1 LLLSKKLF
9 PVAFTVFCL
18 HLNEK
23 EPVSTTFFEKENF
36 DTVVKRRHIV
46 VLISGKIPVS
56 LTFHY
61 QDFFSSWSGALAA
74 SSNM

>member
-1 LLLSKKLF
+1 LLLSKKRF

-23 EPVSTTFFEKENF
+23 EAASTTFFETENL
-36 DTVVKRRHIV
+36 DTVVKRRHIGV
-46 VLISGKIPVS
+46 WISSKITVS

-61 QDFFSSWSGALAA
+61 QDFFSWYLKGFYPMAD
-74 SSNM
+74 

>member
-23 EPVSTTFFEKENF
+23 EAASTTFCEPENL
-36 DTVVKRRHIV
+36 DTVVKRRHIG
-46 VLISGKIPVS
+46 VLISGKITVS

-61 QDFFSSWSGALAA
+61 QDYFIRYLK
-74 SSNM
+74 